1 MRTTP
6 ARLLNRL
13 PTWLLNNAL
22 LTNAQ
27 LSPCQDPIYAR
38 KVGLLFTH
46 KLWPTPLPTNIVTP
60 NRLYTSL
67 PAPICTSFVSYAVL
81 SIISIVYH
89 LISGSRAARLLL
101 NRSIDRLMCAFCRLS
116 LIFQCK
122 PVSSFPSVLKH
133 TRVQPNLKKTSSG
146 SWRLLFISSYLQ
158 LVSHF

>member
-6 ARLLNRL
+6 ARLLYRL

-22 LTNAQ
+22 LTNVQ

-38 KVGLLFTH
+38 KVLFTH

-122 PVSSFPSVLKH
+122 SVSSFPSVIKH

-146 SWRLLFISSYLQ
+146 S
-158 LVSHF
+158 